1 MVILEI
7 RQGSTNQHRQVGAAR
22 SELLRQD
29 YVPVSGIGWFI
40 TDSREDK
47 AAVDELWIRR
57 DSPYLEKWHERK
69 AEMKSHKRFRNS
81 E

>member
-7 RQGSTNQHRQVGAAR
+7 RQGSTNQDRQVGAAR
-22 SELLRQD
+22 SELRRRN

-40 TDSREDK
+40 TDSWEDK

-57 DSPYLEKWHERK
+57 DSPYLDKWHKWK